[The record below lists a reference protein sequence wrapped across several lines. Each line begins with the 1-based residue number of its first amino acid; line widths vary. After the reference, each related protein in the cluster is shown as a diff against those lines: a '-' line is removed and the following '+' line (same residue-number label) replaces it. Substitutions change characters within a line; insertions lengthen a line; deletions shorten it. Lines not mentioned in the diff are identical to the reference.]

1 MKELIFTVP
10 SLSFHSRINVK
21 NELEVKFVSTNKYG
35 KSDTET
41 LVIPLPKPDHGWS
54 IVFHRKDKLI
64 IHDF

>member
-10 SLSFHSRINVK
+10 RLSFHSRINVT
-21 NELEVKFVSTNKYG
+21 NELEVKFVSTNG
-35 KSDTET
+35 QEESDTET
-41 LVIPLPKPDHGWS
+41 LVIPLPKPDHGWR

>member
-21 NELEVKFVSTNKYG
+21 NELEVKFESYNEHG
-35 KSDTET
+35 ESDTET
-41 LVIPLPKPDHGWS
+41 LVIPLPKPEHGWR
-54 IVFHRKDKLI
+54 IVFHHKDKLI